1 MNKQQYPNSPPPGR
15 RRIEIVLKY
24 KKMNIE
30 NIKSVY
36 FVGAGGIGMS
46 ALIRYFLSKGKLVAG
61 SERTDRTPYRR
72 RCTDTL

>member
-1 MNKQQYPNSPPPGR
+1 
-15 RRIEIVLKY
+15 
-24 KKMNIE
+24 MNIE

-61 SERTDRTPYRR
+61 YDRTPKRTNRTPDCRR
-72 RCTDTL
+72 STDTLRRECGSDS

>member
-36 FVGAGGIGMS
+36 FNTISILLLPGGGE
-46 ALIRYFLSKGKLVAG
+46 L
-61 SERTDRTPYRR
+61 P
-72 RCTDTL
+72 